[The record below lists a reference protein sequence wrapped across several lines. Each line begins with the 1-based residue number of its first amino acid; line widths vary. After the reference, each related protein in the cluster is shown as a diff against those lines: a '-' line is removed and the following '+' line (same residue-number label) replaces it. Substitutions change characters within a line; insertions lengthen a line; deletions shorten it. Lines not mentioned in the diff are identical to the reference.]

1 MKEKKKNTKEELCNK
16 KLPKFSDTMIP
27 EKAGE
32 NNVFLNISL
41 NVIVGVAL
49 NL

>member
-16 KLPKFSDTMIP
+16 NSQNSRMRWFLKKPGK
-27 EKAGE
+27 